1 MPMSETDTPAQI
13 TGTFH
18 PRFQQFVDRLLEPG
32 VPNLPKGIRSL
43 GIRPDLWLKEL
54 GNGHVTY
61 VWPNEGE
68 RDISEGRA
76 FGGWVAGFSDHIV
89 SICMFSALKDG
100 EHFVTQ
106 DLQIKLF
113 RPVMHGRVTIKAEVK
128 NRSRTTGYVEAEWR
142 NEDGKLAAK
151 VLAWKAIRTEADL
164 NRTPAK

>member
-1 MPMSETDTPAQI
+1 MSETDKACKISGDFSPY
-13 TGTFH
+13 
-18 PRFQQFVDRLLEPG
+18 FQQFVDRLLEPG

-61 VWPNEGE
+61 IWPNKGE
-68 RDISEGRA
+68 RDIAEGRA

-89 SICMFSALKDG
+89 SICMFSAMIPG

-113 RPVMHGRVTIKAEVK
+113 RPVAHGLVTIKAEVK

-142 NEDGKLAAK
+142 NADGKLAAK
-151 VLAWKAIRTEADL
+151 VLAWKAIRSEAEL
-164 NRTPAK
+164 NRPRAQ